1 MPVNLSGRNF
11 LKLLDFTSDEI
22 RYLIDLSKQFKQL
35 KLTNTPHRYLQGK
48 NIVLLFEKTSTRTR
62 CSFEVAGRDLGM
74 GVTYLDPGSSQM
86 GKKESIEDTARVLG
100 RMYDGI
106 EYRGFAQSIVEDLAA
121 NAGVPVWNGLTTEFH
136 PTQMLADIMT
146 AEENFGNMKG
156 KKLVFMGDAGNNV
169 GNSLMVVCA
178 KLGINFVACG
188 PAKQMPSAELI
199 ETCRK
204 IAAENGSTVEITEDV
219 KEGTKG
225 AHVIYTDIW
234 VSMGEPA
241 ELWAERI
248 KLLEPYRVTKEVMA
262 NADPE
267 AIFMHCLPSF
277 HDTNT
282 TIGADIAKQFGVTE
296 MEVADEV
303 FEGPQSRVF
312 DEAENRMHT
321 IKAVM
326 YATLK

>member
-1 MPVNLSGRNF
+1 MPRSLSGRNF
-11 LKLLDFTSDEI
+11 LKLLDFTTEEI
-22 RYLIDLSKQFKQL
+22 RYLVDLSKEL
-35 KLTNTPHRYLQGK
+35 KKLKMAGVPHRWLEGK

-62 CSFEVAGRDLGM
+62 CSFEVAGMDLGM

-106 EYRGFAQSIVEDLAA
+106 EYRGFAQSICEELAA

-136 PTQMLADIMT
+136 PTQMIADLLTI
-146 AEENFGNMKG
+146 EENFGTLKG
-156 KKLVFMGDAGNNV
+156 LNFVFMGDAGNNV
-169 GNSLMVVCA
+169 GNSLMVACA
-178 KLGINFVACG
+178 KMGLNFTACG
-188 PAKQMPSAELI
+188 PKEQMPDAELI
-199 ETCRK
+199 EECKK
-204 IAAENGSTVEITEDV
+204 IAALNGATVRVTEDV
-219 KEGTKG
+219 EEGTKG

-248 KLLEPYRVTKEVMA
+248 RLLHPYQVNAKVMA
-262 NADPE
+262 NAAPN

-277 HDTNT
+277 HDLKT
-282 TIGADIAKQFGVTE
+282 TIGAEIHEKFGLTE
-296 MEVADEV
+296 MEVSDEV
-303 FEGPQSRVF
+303 FESAQSKVF

>member
-1 MPVNLSGRNF
+1 MGVNLSGRNF
-11 LKLLDFTSDEI
+11 LKLLDFTPAEI
-22 RYLIDLSKQFKQL
+22 RYLLDLAKGFKDM
-35 KLTNTPHRYLQGK
+35 KRNGVPHDYLRGK

-303 FEGPQSRVF
+303 FEGP
-312 DEAENRMHT
+312 
-321 IKAVM
+321 
-326 YATLK
+326 

>member
-1 MPVNLSGRNF
+1 MGVNLSGRNF
-11 LKLLDFTSDEI
+11 LKLLDFTPAEI
-22 RYLIDLSKQFKQL
+22 RYLLDLAKGFKDM
-35 KLTNTPHRYLQGK
+35 KRNGVPHDYLRGK

-303 FEGPQSRVF
+303 FEGPQSRVS

>member
-1 MPVNLSGRNF
+1 MGVNLSGRSF
-11 LKLLDFTSDEI
+11 LKLLDFSTEEI
-22 RYLIDLSKQFKQL
+22 KYLIDLSAEFKRM
-35 KLTNTPHRYLQGK
+35 KMAGVPHRYLEGK

-62 CSFEVAGRDLGM
+62 CSFEVGGMDLGM
-74 GVTYLDPGSSQM
+74 GVTYLEPGSSQM

-106 EYRGFAQSIVEDLAA
+106 EYRGFEQEKVECLAK

-136 PTQMLADIMT
+136 PTQMIADMLTIQ
-146 AEENFGNMKG
+146 ENFGRLKG
-156 KKLVFMGDAGNNV
+156 LNFTFMGDAGNNV
-169 GNSLMVVCA
+169 GNSLMVACA
-178 KLGINFVACG
+178 KLGLNFTACG
-188 PAKQMPSAELI
+188 PHEQMPHPELV
-199 ETCRK
+199 ETCK
-204 IAAENGSTVEITEDV
+204 KLAAEHGSTITLTEDV
-219 KEGTKG
+219 HEGTKN
-225 AHVIYTDIW
+225 ADVIYTDIW
-234 VSMGEPA
+234 VSMGEPDSI
-241 ELWAERI
+241 WAERI

-262 NADPE
+262 NAHDDV
-267 AIFMHCLPSF
+267 IFMHCLPSF

-282 TIGADIAKQFGVTE
+282 TIGKDIAEKFGVTE

-303 FEGPQSRVF
+303 FESKQSKVF